1 MRPRDSIY
9 LNGADALKQNCRKT
23 VMTTVKAADRQAPPV
38 SINPRSSLFR
48 TLFRKY
54 GNVFSAQVAQA
65 GGLRFGRL
73 SACPTLALRVQ
84 KCQPLQGPPHA
95 NLENNLKHS
104 ENAGGFHPKRPS
116 GGLRI
121 LLV

>member
-73 SACPTLALRVQ
+73 SACPTLVR
-84 KCQPLQGPPHA
+84 PLAPARRSLCGAPGTTDPVGSCTVPRMR
-95 NLENNLKHS
+95 EVV
-104 ENAGGFHPKRPS
+104 P
-116 GGLRI
+116 
-121 LLV
+121 